1 MLFRYRSTIERQL
14 VLLVACSIAA
24 VSIRIILSFKP
35 TFRAYLDTFLRGA
48 GTGIACGLLMI
59 AAVVGLEQLRLR
71 WRRMRDFPVLPEEK
85 PASLTLVGA
94 ALAAA
99 GGEELL
105 IRGFFFAFIALFSRP
120 AAYFVNFA
128 LTFGLHIRGREY
140 LIPALLKAFEGTLFA
155 ALYLQH
161 RSLFLIATARFFS
174 EIILGAFHASNG
186 LGRLP
191 AFIQRLEHVERAV
204 R

>member
-14 VLLVACSIAA
+14 VLLAACTVAAI
-24 VSIRIILSFKP
+24 SIRIILSFKP
-35 TFRAYLDTFLRGA
+35 TFRAYTETFFRGA
-48 GTGIACGLLMI
+48 GTGIACGLLLV

-71 WRRMRDFPVLPEEK
+71 WRRMKDFPVLPKEK
-85 PASLTLVGA
+85 PESLTLVGA

-105 IRGFFFAFIALFSRP
+105 LRGFFFAFVALFSRP
-120 AAYFVNFA
+120 TAYLLNFL
-128 LTFGLHIRGREY
+128 LTAGLHLRGRDY
-140 LIPALLKAFEGTLFA
+140 LVPALLKALEGTLYA
-155 ALYLQH
+155 ALYVQH
-161 RSLFLIATARFFS
+161 RSLFLIAVARFFS

-186 LGRLP
+186 LERLP
-191 AFIQRLEHVERAV
+191 ALIRGMEHDQRTV